1 MRRALVTGGSSPIGS
16 AVADELAAAGLHVI
30 VHANRNVAIAHET
43 VTRITAAGGS
53 AEALALDL
61 LDPGSAEQLST
72 LAETAPVQVLVHC
85 VGGQRDMPFAAMS
98 PADWNEIVDLNL
110 NSFFAALRPII
121 LPMMRGR
128 WGRIIAVS
136 SLTAVTGNRGQT
148 NYAAA
153 KGGMLAL
160 MKSFARE
167 YGSRGITANVVAPG
181 LIDTPETMELA
192 NYQELK
198 RLSPSNRAGKP
209 DEVAALVGFLA
220 SEKAGYLSGQ
230 LICLDGGTA

>member
-1 MRRALVTGGSSPIGS
+1 MKRALVTGGSSPIGA
-16 AVADELAAAGLHVI
+16 AVADELAAAGMHVI
-30 VHANRNVAIAHET
+30 VHANRNIAAAQET
-43 VTRITAAGGS
+43 VDRIVAAGGS

-61 LDPGSAEQLST
+61 LDPSSAERLAT
-72 LAETAPVQVLVHC
+72 LAETAPIQVLTHC

-98 PADWNEIVDLNL
+98 PEDWSQIIDLNL
-110 NSFFAALRPII
+110 NSFFATLRPII
-121 LPMMRGR
+121 VPMMRGR

-160 MKSFARE
+160 MKSLARE

-181 LIDTPETMELA
+181 LIDTPETKALA
-192 NYQELK
+192 NYRELTL
-198 RLSPSNRAGKP
+198 LSPSQRAGTP

-220 SEKAGYLSGQ
+220 SEKAGYISGQ
-230 LICLDGGTA
+230 LICVDGGTA